1 MNQATEKPMKTQAD
15 ELRTEIAALDKSIG
29 WAKKQAEN
37 NPDEA
42 ELCGDYAKQ
51 LEKRK
56 KTLQMRLEREEAKLV
71 RPQPQSVKA
80 GPFDI

>member
-1 MNQATEKPMKTQAD
+1 MKTRAD
-15 ELRTEIAALDKSIG
+15 EIKAEMKKLDALIARGVSM
-29 WAKKQAEN
+29 AESS
-37 NPDEA
+37 DDA
-42 ELCGDYAKQ
+42 ETAQLWHDYAKQ

-56 KTLQMRLEREEAKLV
+56 AKLKEELEREEARLV